1 MAVVITGGAGF
12 IGPVLTNLF
21 LDAGYEVLSFDRA
34 APAERHTSGWGK
46 RVKVVQGDIRDRDLV
61 RSLIQEAGTTDPI
74 VHLAGILTAG
84 CDRDPDLALAVNLHG
99 AHTVFE
105 AAREFGLRRTI
116 IASTIGVYGPDLPQ
130 PIKEGYPTEPDGW
143 YGLTK
148 LMAEQMG
155 LLYLRRHGLDF
166 RAVRFAAVTGPGR
179 TAGSGSASL
188 FTSFIPEMAARG
200 VPYEIEVE
208 PDVRYPVV
216 YIKDAA
222 DALFRLAT
230 AEKAPRRVYNI
241 ASGRIITSEMVEAV
255 KRRIPEAQYTYKPDP
270 VIMAVVRGYRD
281 WVIDCTAAWEDLGWK
296 PQYAADAMVDDII
309 DTVRR
314 G

>member
-12 IGPVLTNLF
+12 IGPVLTNEF
-21 LDAGYEVLSFDRA
+21 LAAGYKVISFDRA
-34 APAERHTSGWGK
+34 APSEKFQRAWGD
-46 RVKVVQGDIRDRDLV
+46 RVTCVQGDIRDRELV
-61 RSLIQEAGTTDPI
+61 RSLIKEGGADPI

-84 CDRDPDLALAVNLHG
+84 CDRDPDLALAVNVHG
-99 AHTVFE
+99 AHTVLE
-105 AAREFGLRRTI
+105 AAREFGLRRVVV
-116 IASTIGVYGPDLPQ
+116 ASTIGVYGQNLPQ
-130 PIKEGYPTEPDGW
+130 PIKESWPTEPDGW

-155 LLYLRRHGLDF
+155 LLYQRRYGLDF

-200 VPYEIEVE
+200 VPYSIEVE
-208 PDVRYPVV
+208 PDVVYPVV

-222 DALFRLAT
+222 SALFKLAT
-230 AEKAPRRVYNI
+230 VEKAPRRIYNI
-241 ASGRIITSEMVEAV
+241 GSGRIVTSELVAAV
-255 KRRIPEAQYTYKPDP
+255 KARIPEAQFTYKPDP

-281 WVIDCTAAWEDLGWK
+281 WIIDCTAAAEDLGWR
-296 PQYAADAMVDDII
+296 PSFTTEQMVDDII
-309 DTVRR
+309 NTVRQ